1 MLGEEGSVMRDEIIA
16 MNRIAPLNPLS
27 PSNVALES
35 QLTRCRD
42 GDIFSLKNLFFQHS
56 PIIEIKGFHGI
67 GSPYYL
73 DLRARNQ
80 LLAVSCYYTR
90 SADSLPACFI
100 RFPVHG
106 TQHTM
111 QINFPL
117 HKGNFYL
124 RDSCRIAGST
134 AVQVSIYDVR
144 IGSLNFPLTGT
155 IFSSTTTFHFHGQR
169 INEWRCY
176 AAVSD
181 IPFRLHW
188 RAIVPLRF
196 LVKRYGRKRALPLHL
211 LGPLSLCI
219 HFYLGRIHQTY
230 RMAHWRRGIR

>member
-1 MLGEEGSVMRDEIIA
+1 MVSEVLIIWICVHVTSYSLYPVITRD
-16 MNRIAPLNPLS
+16 PPT
-27 PSNVALES
+27 VF
-35 QLTRCRD
+35 QL
-42 GDIFSLKNLFFQHS
+42 
-56 PIIEIKGFHGI
+56 
-67 GSPYYL
+67 
-73 DLRARNQ
+73 
-80 LLAVSCYYTR
+80 VSYISR
-90 SADSLPACFI
+90 STW
-100 RFPVHG
+100 

-134 AVQVSIYDVR
+134 AVKVSIYDVR

-155 IFSSTTTFHFHGQR
+155 IFSSATTFHFHGQR

-211 LGPLSLCI
+211 LGPLSFVYSL
-219 HFYLGRIHQTY
+219 LPWTNSPDVSNGALATRNSVT
-230 RMAHWRRGIR
+230 RSREETVASPRPRDN